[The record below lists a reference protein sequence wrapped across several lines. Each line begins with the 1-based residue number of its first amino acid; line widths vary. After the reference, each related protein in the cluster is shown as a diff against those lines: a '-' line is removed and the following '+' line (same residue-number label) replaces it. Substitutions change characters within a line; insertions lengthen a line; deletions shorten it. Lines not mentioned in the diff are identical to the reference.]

1 MEAKKYLE
9 DITEIKNMMSRSSR
23 FISLSGL
30 SGIMAGIYALIGAFI
45 AKLLLDNHLQSIKN
59 HQDSA
64 KAGLYEIIET
74 SDLIFNLLLIASS
87 VALLAIVT
95 GFILTNRKAKKSG
108 EDIWNASSRRL
119 VLNFLIPLMAGGL
132 FCLVLLQYGYVGLVA
147 SATLIFYGLACVNAS
162 KYTLGDIRY
171 LGIANIIIGLI
182 ATQFIGYGL
191 YFWALGFGVFHII
204 YGTLMYFK
212 HDKK

>member
-1 MEAKKYLE
+1 MEEKKYLE
-9 DITEIKNMMSRSSR
+9 DISEIKNMMSRSSR

-30 SGIMAGIYALIGAFI
+30 SGILAGIYALIGAFI
-45 AKLLLDNHLQSIKN
+45 AKRLLDNHLQSINN
-59 HQDSA
+59 HNGSA
-64 KAGLYEIIET
+64 KAGLLDIIET
-74 SDLIFNLLLIASS
+74 SDLIFNLLLIASI
-87 VALLAIVT
+87 VALMAIIT
-95 GFILTNRKAKKSG
+95 GFILTHRKAKKSG
-108 EDIWNASSRRL
+108 EDIWDASSRRL

-132 FCLVLLQYGYVGLVA
+132 FCLVLLQNGHVGLVA